1 MKSAVKHQEGDAEPA
16 TVPQLLRRLGVENEP
31 LGRQWGPLTKWLAE
45 NQATPQ
51 LWRSLVR
58 NGYGLELEQQ
68 VRAFERP
75 IPYRRICSAPGGKAN
90 LLL

>member
-1 MKSAVKHQEGDAEPA
+1 MKPTMIGEPA
-16 TVPQLLRRLGVENEP
+16 TVPQLLRMLGVKNEP
-31 LGRQWGPLTKWLAE
+31 LGKQWEPLVQWLTE
-45 NQATPQ
+45 HQASPQ

-58 NGYGLELEQQ
+58 NGYGLELEQS

-75 IPYRRICSAPGGKAN
+75 IPYRRICSTSGGKAN